1 MAAAD
6 YGGTGRKQMIFKQ
19 NAARSRGFF
28 FPVIPG
34 RE

>member
-19 NAARSRGFF
+19 KPRDRAVFHFGSDAA
-28 FPVIPG
+28 P
-34 RE
+34 